1 MFSTVY
7 LVDVYEAQKQYS
19 LFELDSRIL
28 PSLKE
33 YEKHCIIKEEQYR
46 NRIGLLLIQYMLK
59 SKKIRFDRVY
69 AGKYGKLYIDSEKYI
84 DFSVAHSHRY
94 VVGIIDNNKIG
105 IDIEKIGKTDLRFS
119 KRFYTE
125 EENKYC
131 IEQKDIYRV
140 WTLKESYLKCI
151 GLGLGIPLR
160 SFSVIRDH
168 VVMFTCEKQ
177 RCDSIF
183 LHSLKVNDYYISI
196 CCCGK
201 QIEEVKLEEKRI
213 KDLF

>member
-1 MFSTVY
+1 MFFTVY
-7 LVDVYEAQKQYS
+7 LVDVYEAQKHYS
-19 LFELDSRIL
+19 LFELDSRIW
-28 PSLKE
+28 PSLKK
-33 YEKHCIIKEEQYR
+33 YEKRCIIKEEQYR

-69 AGKYGKLYIDSEKYI
+69 ASKYGKLYIDSDRHI
-84 DFSVAHSHRY
+84 DFSVAHSHGY
-94 VVGIIDNNKIG
+94 VIGMIDNNKIG
-105 IDIEKIGKTDLRFS
+105 VDIEKIGKTDLQFS

-151 GLGLGIPLR
+151 GLGLSIPLR

-168 VVMFTCEKQ
+168 AVIFTSEKQ

-183 LHSLKVNDYYISI
+183 LYSLKVNDYYIGI
-196 CCCGK
+196 CCWGK
-201 QIEEVKLEEKRI
+201 QIEEVKLEEKEI